1 MTKHKFVEVKS
12 ANLSGVFQ
20 VIANKGI
27 CWQVQDEA
35 GDTLTVQKKHVVRGP
50 WEEEVLTD
58 QEQLEAEAADL
69 AAQRGGSLAASLAQ
83 VEAANGDAHK
93 EEEAKE
99 KAAPAER
106 DPNLVTLKELC
117 HELNVV
123 PRIARRVLR
132 KALGNVGTGSR
143 WEWTKD
149 SEDLAKVKAALNPPK
164 ANPMAAALDVLNMT
178 QEQLEE
184 GMARSAEQGAEAAE
198 ADDAA
203 E

>member
-1 MTKHKFVEVKS
+1 MTKQKFIEVKS

-27 CWQVQDEA
+27 CWQVRDEA

-50 WEEEVLTD
+50 WDEEVLNEA
-58 QEQLEAEAADL
+58 EQEAADL
-69 AAQRGGSLAASLAQ
+69 AANRAPTMAASLAQ
-83 VEAANGDAHK
+83 VEAANGHT
-93 EEEAKE
+93 EAKVKE

-117 HELNVV
+117 HELNIV

-132 KALGNVGTGSR
+132 KAVGTIGTGAR

-149 SEDLAKVKAALNPPK
+149 SEELAKVKVALVPPK
-164 ANPMAAALDVLNMT
+164 ADA
-178 QEQLEE
+178 
-184 GMARSAEQGAEAAE
+184 
-198 ADDAA
+198 DAA